1 MLESGLGE
9 WTIRAYV
16 DDNGDWTLQATE
28 STVAAETETAEG
40 GAYQFDL
47 DNGDYVLC
55 EVSQAGWVQ
64 SEPHGGACASIA
76 GLAGGGYAIAVGNS
90 TVHTN
95 RDFGNYQRGNPNGTK
110 FHDLNA
116 DGDRDPFEPG
126 LEAWTILAYADDN
139 GDGTLQASETT
150 IADSKLTAVDGT
162 YQLSLDPGHYV
173 VCEQNK
179 ATWIQSHPSNQAC
192 AAIAGLAPGGHALTV
207 QSGVAVNEPNF
218 GNYQRGN
225 PNGTKFHDLNAD
237 GDRDPFEPGL
247 GGLDDPRLRRR
258 QRRRHP
264 AGLRDDDRRLEADR
278 RRRHLPALA
287 GPRPLR
293 RLRAK
298 QGDLDPVP
306 SLKPGLRRDRRP
318 RPRRPRPDG
327 SKRRRR
333 QRAELRQLPARQPQR
348 DQVPRPERRR

>member
-1 MLESGLGE
+1 M
-9 WTIRAYV
+9 
-16 DDNGDWTLQATE
+16 
-28 STVAAETETAEG
+28 TVTRSNPAWRPGTVPRLRRR
-40 GAYQFDL
+40 QRRRH
-47 DNGDYVLC
+47 
-55 EVSQAGWVQ
+55 
-64 SEPHGGACASIA
+64 PA
-76 GLAGGGYAIAVGNS
+76 GLRDDDRRLEADRRRRHLPALAGPRPLRRLRAKQGDRDPVPSLKPGLRRDRRPRPRRPRPDGSKSGVAVNEP
-90 TVHTN
+90 N
-95 RDFGNYQRGNPNGTK
+95 FGNYQRGNPNGTK

-173 VCEQNK
+173 VCEQ
-179 ATWIQSHPSNQAC
+179 
-192 AAIAGLAPGGHALTV
+192 
-207 QSGVAVNEPNF
+207 
-218 GNYQRGN
+218 
-225 PNGTKFHDLNAD
+225 
-237 GDRDPFEPGL
+237 
-247 GGLDDPRLRRR
+247 
-258 QRRRHP
+258 
-264 AGLRDDDRRLEADR
+264 
-278 RRRHLPALA
+278 
-287 GPRPLR
+287 
-293 RLRAK
+293 K

-348 DQVPRPERRR
+348 YQVPRPERRR